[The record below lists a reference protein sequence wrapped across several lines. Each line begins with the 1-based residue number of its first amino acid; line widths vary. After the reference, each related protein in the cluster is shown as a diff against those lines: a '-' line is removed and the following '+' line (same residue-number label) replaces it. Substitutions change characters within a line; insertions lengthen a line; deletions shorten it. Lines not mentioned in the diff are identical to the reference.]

1 MNTFICVSIKTRRLL
16 VHLDTYMNE
25 TKKKVLKVAVTG
37 GAGSGK
43 TSVCNRLR
51 ELGVKVISADEMARE
66 AVAPGSTVLK
76 KIVGYFGG
84 KVLLSD
90 GTLNRK
96 ILRRIITDDDDA
108 RITLERFLHHEITEL
123 IRKNVVCAEKE
134 GCRMVVIEVPLLFEL
149 DMKERFDWVV
159 VVSADKELRVKRLME
174 RDQTSRDAAE
184 NLINVQMSD
193 EDKIGRADYVVR
205 NEDSMEKLVDS
216 VDVLFK
222 MLTKIT
228 KR

>member
-1 MNTFICVSIKTRRLL
+1 MNK
-16 VHLDTYMNE
+16 
-25 TKKKVLKVAVTG
+25 TKKKILKIAVTG

-43 TSVCNRLR
+43 TSVCNRLK

-66 AVAPGSTVLK
+66 AVAPGSKALT
-76 KIVGYFGG
+76 KIIRFFGE
-84 KVLLSD
+84 KVVLSD

-96 ILRRIITDDDDA
+96 ILRRMITDDDDA
-108 RITLERFLHHEITEL
+108 RFNLERFLHHEITEL
-123 IRKNVVCAEKE
+123 IQKNVVCAEKE
-134 GCRMVVIEVPLLFEL
+134 GCQIVVIEVPLLFEL
-149 DMKERFDWVV
+149 DMKERFDRVV

-184 NLINVQMSD
+184 NLINVQMPD
-193 EDKIGRADYVVR
+193 EEKVDRADYVVW
-205 NEDSMEKLVDS
+205 NESSMEKLVES

-222 MLTKIT
+222 NLTKVT

>member
-1 MNTFICVSIKTRRLL
+1 MNKT
-16 VHLDTYMNE
+16 N
-25 TKKKVLKVAVTG
+25 KKILKVAVTG

-43 TSVCNRLR
+43 TSVCNRLK

-66 AVAPGSTVLK
+66 AVAPGSEALT
-76 KIVGYFGG
+76 KIVRYFGDT
-84 KVLLSD
+84 VLLSD

-96 ILRRIITDDDDA
+96 TLRRMIIDDGEA
-108 RITLERFLHHEITEL
+108 RFALERFLHHEIIKL
-123 IRKNVVCAEKE
+123 IHKNVVSAEKE

-184 NLINVQMSD
+184 DLINVQMPD

-205 NEDSMEKLVDS
+205 NEDSIEKLVDS

-222 MLTKIT
+222 NLTKIT

>member
-1 MNTFICVSIKTRRLL
+1 MNK
-16 VHLDTYMNE
+16 

-43 TSVCNRLR
+43 TSVCNRLK
-51 ELGVKVISADEMARE
+51 ELGVKVISADEMARK
-66 AVAPGSTVLK
+66 AVASGSEALT
-76 KIVGYFGG
+76 KIIRFFGE
-84 KVLLSD
+84 KVVLSD

-96 ILRRIITDDDDA
+96 VLRRMITDDDDA
-108 RITLERFLHHEITEL
+108 RLTLERFLHHEITKL
-123 IRKNVVCAEKE
+123 IQKNVVCAEKE
-134 GCRMVVIEVPLLFEL
+134 GCRIVVIEVPILFEL
-149 DMKERFDWVV
+149 DMKERFDRVV

-184 NLINVQMSD
+184 NLINVQMPD
-193 EDKIGRADYVVR
+193 EEKIGRADYVVW
-205 NEDSMEKLVDS
+205 NEGSMEKLIES

-222 MLTKIT
+222 NLAKIT